1 MTNAAPLLLILT
13 FCMIASG
20 CQFDSDASITTDDG
34 AHIHEAPSASSAPT
48 VTTVT
53 TVTGRLSGFDCAV
66 VGQLCPTT
74 HRGGD
79 YTTGLY
85 TDDGSYFFV
94 VNIPATFLTQYF
106 LETVEIE
113 GRVYPPYNHAVE
125 PEVIYLIEGDGRRMI
140 YEEGYFID
148 EDKQRATFHE
158 GQFENGQW
166 IVP

>member
-1 MTNAAPLLLILT
+1 MTNATPLLLILT
-13 FCMIASG
+13 FCMVASG
-20 CQFDSDASITTDDG
+20 CQFDSDASISSDEEAHVHDG
-34 AHIHEAPSASSAPT
+34 PTARTAPT
-48 VTTVT
+48 VTTI
-53 TVTGRLSGFDCAV
+53 TGRLSGFDCAV

-85 TDDGSYFFV
+85 TDDDSYFFV
-94 VNIPATFLTQYF
+94 VNIPASFLTQYF

-125 PEVIYLIEGDGRRMI
+125 PEVIHLLKDDQRRMI
-140 YEEGYFID
+140 YEEGYFVD
-148 EDKQRATFHE
+148 EDEQRATFHE

-166 IVP
+166 MVP